1 VLPPNEI
8 RVKRGVGIGRYLK
21 RAHELLN
28 AAPGTTSPGGATAA
42 DHIVIKGVSNAV
54 ESAVK
59 LAELI
64 KHRIK
69 GLHQLNKISHI
80 TIVDEYEPLEEGL
93 DHLKFTRIVTMLEIT
108 LSKEA
113 RNTSDVGYQPPIDES
128 EVQEY
133 SERQE
138 DLNGEDGRRRRGR
151 RFGGRGGRG
160 GGRGRGGDRRGG
172 QARDGQSRDRRPPM
186 NQMNNGNSNSNTQGS
201 RPPMNDD
208 GQEGGNRRRRRR
220 RPQNGDGGE
229 ETKQDASYAGEYG

>member
-21 RAHELLN
+21 RAHELLS
-28 AAPGTTSPGGATAA
+28 AAPGTQTAGGSVAA

-113 RNTSDVGYQPPIDES
+113 RNTNDVGY
-128 EVQEY
+128 
-133 SERQE
+133 
-138 DLNGEDGRRRRGR
+138 
-151 RFGGRGGRG
+151 
-160 GGRGRGGDRRGG
+160 
-172 QARDGQSRDRRPPM
+172 
-186 NQMNNGNSNSNTQGS
+186 
-201 RPPMNDD
+201 
-208 GQEGGNRRRRRR
+208 
-220 RPQNGDGGE
+220 
-229 ETKQDASYAGEYG
+229 